1 MASERAFPTTRASRE
16 ALEVALSELRSLPK
30 TTRASARA
38 VRATDARA
46 TDEPRRDDDDD
57 ATNRR
62 EAGRRR
68 LTTTTTTTTRA
79 SSTNEGRCTKSA
91 VICIF

>member
-1 MASERAFPTTRASRE
+1 M
-16 ALEVALSELRSLPK
+16 ALSELRSLPK

-62 EAGRRR
+62 EADG
-68 LTTTTTTTTRA
+68 
-79 SSTNEGRCTKSA
+79 ED
-91 VICIF
+91 